1 MTVGDVI
8 STALVG
14 VGTVATAVAG
24 AFDYSTLFL
33 YGPLGIVCGWFMWR
47 MEGRMKASEAALDRA
62 IHTISLLMIE
72 IPSISDAVKTQ
83 SKDIVAQIEGAKRT
97 RGEK

>member
-1 MTVGDVI
+1 MTVGEVI

-24 AFDYSTLFL
+24 AFDYSQLFL
-33 YGPLGIVCGWFMWR
+33 YGPLGIMCGWFMWR
-47 MEGRMKASEAALDRA
+47 MEGRMKATEAALDRA

-72 IPSISDAVKTQ
+72 IPAISSAVKTQ
-83 SKDIVAQIEGAKRT
+83 QKDIIVQIDEAKRI
-97 RGEK
+97 REGK